1 MDCGFWAAVVGSAD
15 YPFIISL
22 ERSVTVWHYGC
33 KWKCLMT
40 GTADEPQYAA
50 AGWAML
56 EGNPEFTI
64 EIGSTK
70 GWYYDIETFATTL

>member
-1 MDCGFWAAVVGSAD
+1 
-15 YPFIISL
+15 
-22 ERSVTVWHYGC
+22 
-33 KWKCLMT
+33 MT

-70 GWYYDIETFATTL
+70 GWYFDIETFPQRYILPASCTTVT